1 MLSEYAAAWA
11 SLPRKETVEESVNRV
26 ESETKKLEKRRDEMS
41 RQEALN
47 ILRDHYLS
55 WMAES
60 NINKMIAEYHRKHF
74 GVGAFLFYFGAALL
88 AHVVFHIIL
97 SVLPKFLNL

>member
-1 MLSEYAAAWA
+1 MLSEYVAALT
-11 SLPRKETVEESVNRV
+11 SLPREKTAKESA
-26 ESETKKLEKRRDEMS
+26 SEIEKEAKEAEKRRDEMS

-60 NINKMIAEYHRKHF
+60 NINDMMREYHRKHF

-88 AHVVFHIIL
+88 AHVVFHVIL
-97 SVLPKFLNL
+97 SVFPQLLNF

>member
-1 MLSEYAAAWA
+1 MLSEYAAALT
-11 SLPRKETVEESVNRV
+11 SLPKKKTVEESVN
-26 ESETKKLEKRRDEMS
+26 EIENGAKKIEKRRDEMS

-60 NINKMIAEYHRKHF
+60 NINDMMCEYHRKHF

-88 AHVVFHIIL
+88 ANVVFHVIL
-97 SVLPKFLNL
+97 SVFPQLLNF